1 MLAIARSGDI
11 YERRIH
17 LATLTH
23 QNLGQLLKWGVKC
36 RRYVVQAPLPVSLT
50 GPLYMASLL
59 SFAFSR
65 AFLFPSDQQL
75 DLDLWVEQAELSC
88 SELHQ
93 MRAEDNC
100 LFSINPKAGTLSPG
114 QEQMVEFKYRCSCT
128 PCPVPPSRRSLALTF
143 LCVTPGDPRQSP
155 WEALSCRGGLCRP
168 CLLPAQRWWSGS
180 KLHCFPT

>member
-1 MLAIARSGDI
+1 MLAISRFGDI

-17 LATLTH
+17 LATPTH
-23 QNLGQLLKWGVKC
+23 QNLGQLLKWGCEMQGVYGESPSAC
-36 RRYVVQAPLPVSLT
+36 L
-50 GPLYMASLL
+50 MASLL

-88 SELHQ
+88 TELHQ

-143 LCVTPGDPRQSP
+143 LCVTPGDPRQP
-155 WEALSCRGGLCRP
+155 PPPREAISCRGGLCHP
-168 CLLPAQRWWSGS
+168 
-180 KLHCFPT
+180 

>member
-1 MLAIARSGDI
+1 
-11 YERRIH
+11 
-17 LATLTH
+17 
-23 QNLGQLLKWGVKC
+23 
-36 RRYVVQAPLPVSLT
+36 
-50 GPLYMASLL
+50 MASLL

-88 SELHQ
+88 TELHQ

-128 PCPVPPSRRSLALTF
+128 LCPVPPSRRSLALTF
-143 LCVTPGDPRQSP
+143 LCVTPGDPRQHPP
-155 WEALSCRGGLCRP
+155 WEAISCRGGLCHP
-168 CLLPAQRWWSGS
+168 CLLPAQRWLSGS
-180 KLHCFPT
+180 KLHLFSHLKRSPELTVSLSPPSSHLFIGTDRLSVLFKVSHGREILVRPQM